1 MGLGSSDSPP
11 PRESRGEQPPLPD
24 WARTLQRRLR
34 QRGTNSFI
42 LYGPGV
48 RDIHPLGPKRHG
60 TIGEFLSEVMF
71 ADRTVIVHY
80 DRGAGIHFTDPQ
92 AEQDFR
98 TVLKAYDKVG
108 GTNLAQTQPRD
119 PDRALQ
125 LLETYLLYQLHE
137 NPRFSAVLI
146 VDYTET
152 VAPAGDSGQLPVE
165 DRNSIVTLRRWAADP
180 LFLRRQVTFCLVSES
195 TATLNASLVADART
209 FEILVPVPDETE
221 RYRFL
226 ASRGSTP
233 ATFSRIDQR
242 KVAVLTG
249 GLNRLHLEFLLAEA
263 ETGGAPLDA
272 EALSREK
279 KRLIEEASG
288 GLLSF
293 LTSNISLD
301 AVAGHAGAKAL
312 LRQTAAAL
320 RAGRLDV
327 VPMGFLLCGPVGT
340 GKSFIVRCF
349 AAEIGIPVVELLNFR
364 SMWQGQTEANLER
377 ILGLLDALGPV
388 AVVVDEAD
396 AALGNRER
404 RGADSGVSERV
415 FASLAAFMGDTRRRG
430 KVIWFLMT
438 SRPDLVPVDLKRQ
451 GRAEEH
457 IALFPPA
464 TPEERALVFE
474 ALRARLNIPLE
485 ADVQAAAL
493 FAEVPHPMS
502 AADIEAVLVRASR
515 RMAIENRAALSATL
529 LHELI
534 ADFQPPAY
542 PVEIEYQRLIAAF
555 ECTSRQLLP
564 ADLAALP
571 HEKIAERLTALRA
584 VMEGR

>member
-1 MGLGSSDSPP
+1 VTA
-11 PRESRGEQPPLPD
+11 RGEQPPLSA

-34 QRGTNSFI
+34 QRGTNFFI
-42 LYGPGV
+42 LHGPGV
-48 RDIHPLGPKRHG
+48 RDIHPLGSRRHG
-60 TIGEFLSEVMF
+60 TVGEFLSEVMF
-71 ADRTVIVHY
+71 SDRAVIILY
-80 DRGAGIHFTDPQ
+80 DRGAGIRFTDPQ

-98 TVLKAYDKVG
+98 AVLKAYDKVG
-108 GTNLAQTQPRD
+108 GTSLAQTQPRD

-125 LLETYLLYQLHE
+125 LIETYLLYQLNE
-137 NPRFSAVLI
+137 NRRFSAAVI
-146 VDYTET
+146 VDYGET
-152 VAPAGDSGQLPVE
+152 VAPAGDPGQLPVE
-165 DRNSIVTLRRWAADP
+165 DRNSIVTLRRWSADP
-180 LFLRRQVTFCLVSES
+180 LFLQRQVTFCLVSES
-195 TATLNASLVADART
+195 TAALNASLVADART
-209 FEILVPVPDETE
+209 FELDVPVPDESE
-221 RYRFL
+221 RHAFL
-226 ASRGSTP
+226 AGRGGTP
-233 ATFSRIDQR
+233 ATFSRIDSR
-242 KVAVLTG
+242 KVAVLTA
-249 GLNRLHLEFLLAEA
+249 GLTRLHLESLLAEA
-263 ETGGAPLDA
+263 EAGGAALDPD
-272 EALSREK
+272 ALTREK

-293 LTSNISLD
+293 LTSKIGLD
-301 AVAGHAGAKAL
+301 AVAGHEGAKAL
-312 LRQTAAAL
+312 LRETARAL
-320 RAGRLDV
+320 QQGRLDV
-327 VPMGFLLCGPVGT
+327 VPMGYLICGPVGT

-396 AALGNRER
+396 AALGRREM

-474 ALRARLNIPLE
+474 ALRARLQIPLE
-485 ADVQAAAL
+485 PVVQAAAL

-515 RMAIENRAALSATL
+515 RMAIEQRPALGADLLRA
-529 LHELI
+529 LI

-564 ADLAALP
+564 PDLAALP
-571 HEKIAERLTALRA
+571 HERIAERLAELRA
-584 VMEGR
+584 AMGGGGRR